1 MSFISDMTDKAKGL
15 FEKRGG
21 TEAAKE
27 DAQEVKDIAGKDES
41 VTDKAKDTAEALKDP
56 GAPGP
61 DTPTS

>member
-15 FEKRGG
+15 FDKRGG

-27 DAQEVKDIAGKDES
+27 DAMEVKDIAGKDES
-41 VTDKAKDTAEALKDP
+41 ITDKGKDAAEALKDP

-61 DTPTS
+61 DTPAS